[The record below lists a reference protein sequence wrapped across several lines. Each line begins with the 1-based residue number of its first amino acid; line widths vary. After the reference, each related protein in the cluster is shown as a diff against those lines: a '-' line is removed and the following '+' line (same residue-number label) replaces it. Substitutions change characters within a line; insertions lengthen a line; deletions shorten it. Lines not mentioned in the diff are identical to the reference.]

1 MELRRNLLLAMLVI
15 SGGAILIS
23 TFSRLPLE
31 LTLLGVTSLVL
42 ALYLAAR
49 SPIWFLVAAIF
60 APQWK
65 TIWFFQSLN
74 RVADLTLVILLCLM
88 FGLAWRLMKW
98 RGGPGHM
105 EFRSLF
111 LGQSSQILAFLV
123 FAALVAASYSYT
135 SAPDYGGSKLLR
147 FLLIGTLLLITP
159 FLIILS
165 EDDFLK
171 FAKLFLGFCTVTS
184 IQVIANLVT
193 RNQNTD
199 ADITRIGAG
208 WLMGMAIVILLFYPV
223 ARTRGRQRKV
233 IIFLLPVFIGGLMA
247 AAARGPIVGL
257 SIASLIGMAILL
269 KERQLRIVTAATML
283 LVLAL
288 GFGGAY
294 FILRQTDAGKY
305 AAKTGEIE
313 SLFTE
318 GTSSGSAGE
327 RLGFYK
333 ATIAAIPNQ
342 PLWGTGIGSWS
353 TFYFG
358 DDQRNYPHNLF
369 LEIAFEEGLIGL
381 AAFLALLAMVGIS
394 IYRMIGNSSSH
405 FLVLGLLVLYSVIN
419 SMFSGDLDDNRML
432 WMWIGVALSVCRLV
446 QVRISA
452 FRSLRET
459 ARRSPYADAPPA
471 NIPSFSRTHS

>member
-1 MELRRNLLLAMLVI
+1 MGLKRNLLLAMLFI

-23 TFSRLPLE
+23 SFSSLPLE
-31 LTLLGVTSLVL
+31 LTLLGVTALVL

-74 RVADLTLVILLCLM
+74 RVADLTLVILLCLA
-88 FGLAWRLMKW
+88 FGLTWRVLKW
-98 RGGPGHM
+98 SGGSARV
-105 EFRSLF
+105 EIRSLF
-111 LGQSSQILAFLV
+111 SGRFSQILAFFA

-147 FLLIGTLLLITP
+147 FLLIGTLLFISP

-171 FAKLFLGFCTVTS
+171 FAKLFLGFCAVTS
-184 IQVIANLVT
+184 IQLIVNLET
-193 RNQNTD
+193 RSQSTD
-199 ADITRIGAG
+199 TDITRIGAG

-223 ARTRGRQRKV
+223 ARTRGRQRKL

-247 AAARGPIVGL
+247 AAARGPIFAL
-257 SIASLIGMAILL
+257 SIASLIGMAILI
-269 KERQLRIVTAATML
+269 KERQLRMATAASML
-283 LVLAL
+283 IILAL
-288 GFGGAY
+288 GLGGAY
-294 FILRQTDAGKY
+294 FLLRQTDAGKY

-327 RLGFYK
+327 RLGFYR

-353 TFYFG
+353 TFYYG

-369 LEIAFEEGLIGL
+369 LEIAFEEGLMGL
-381 AAFLALLAMVGIS
+381 AAFLALLALVGIS
-394 IYRMIGNSSSH
+394 IYRMIGDSRSH

-419 SMFSGDLDDNRML
+419 SLFSGDLDDNRLL

-452 FRSLRET
+452 FRSLHET
-459 ARRSPYADAPPA
+459 ARRRPYGAAPRA
-471 NIPSFSRTHS
+471 NIPAFSRNHS